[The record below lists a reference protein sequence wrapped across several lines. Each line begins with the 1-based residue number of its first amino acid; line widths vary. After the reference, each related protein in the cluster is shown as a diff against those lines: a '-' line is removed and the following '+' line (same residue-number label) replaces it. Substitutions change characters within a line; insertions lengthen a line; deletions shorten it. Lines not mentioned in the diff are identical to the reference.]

1 MVTVI
6 NNYLTEVTQSS
17 LTGVLECNASTP
29 RSHSRENGNL
39 RLVGNAGSCHRH

>member
-6 NNYLTEVTQSS
+6 DNFLTEVTQSS

-29 RSHSRENGNL
+29 RSHSREKPVLDHDRG
-39 RLVGNAGSCHRH
+39 RESQT